1 MARQLLET
9 EKRFL
14 KENRAVFARKY
25 GNRYLVIRRDEVDG
39 AFETLEEAVTRGAE
53 RFGAGPFLA
62 MSPTEGEVRASVPA
76 LAIGVPLT
84 RQPSAV

>member
-14 KENRAVFARKY
+14 TENRANLARKY
-25 GNRYLVIRRDEVDG
+25 GDRYLVIRRDEVYG

-62 MSPTEGEVRASVPA
+62 MSPTEGDVRASVPA
-76 LAIGVPLT
+76 LAIGAPLT
-84 RQPSAV
+84 CQP